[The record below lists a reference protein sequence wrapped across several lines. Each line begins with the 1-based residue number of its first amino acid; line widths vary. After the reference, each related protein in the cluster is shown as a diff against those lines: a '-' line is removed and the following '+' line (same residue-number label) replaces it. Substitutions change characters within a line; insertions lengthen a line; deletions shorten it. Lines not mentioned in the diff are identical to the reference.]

1 MYAPRANR
9 LRRTRLEL
17 EIEKHRA
24 EGNFN
29 KALELA
35 CAFKSERSGLN
46 ACLYSLVFCES
57 RLILSEKECTFAIDF
72 KDVEAAIET
81 ALRNADDQYRYEAT
95 ILKAKF
101 YFIQEQYGKVVELL
115 TAGGIDLKKVGIDS
129 YSSRFACLLSEG
141 FAMLGIAKEC
151 QLSTRSHSETDASA
165 NADIL
170 ECYELAGS
178 ICIRYLQEVE
188 IGLPENLQPIGL
200 PKSVDMAIKRQV
212 VSSIQ
217 RNDMT
222 EAIQKFRSLLRYVET
237 PSTKPLRSFLARQ
250 LAELLL
256 RVVCTGKYHK
266 YLISAERDLAAKPRR
281 YPADG
286 YVPEDQLQEAILM
299 LLISEFIAS
308 QNVILNRS
316 ADLAEERT
324 KTVNETVA
332 IYDLLA
338 IALVRKGCFSFLS
351 KTLERALKFSYQEFQ
366 IWYQFALSLIASQK
380 YYRAYLILRECQ
392 RINPDNIPVYLL
404 ASSLCLGRLHL
415 IEEGIFFATNGVK
428 IASNAGETYMRARAH
443 LMLGWGYSISARE
456 CRILPRKAELQLQAI
471 EEYTAATKDDPEDHL
486 TWYHLATELAIK
498 REIEQAL
505 KACQQ
510 SILLAPTHPETIRL
524 LALLHTASTSL
535 TSTASGGSSGEGGGR
550 QAHLL
555 QAVRALGSG
564 LSDRPHNFALLFT
577 LAKVEAEL
585 HGPEAGLKVYMHL
598 IDTWCECFPQYQG
611 QRLENGSSGMEQL
624 HANIILPRESSAID
638 FCVSE
643 TDFTL
648 MGDGAVDCEHIA
660 LLPSNRLEAIFTDL
674 VAASGNAAANNGNQN
689 GVSVTV
695 HPQTT
700 SFSGAVGVAFSPL
713 ALLAKIL
720 GCMAELYLESDRI
733 EDAHDCVAEAISLSQ
748 INHELLYLRGR
759 IFEATGRLD
768 EARAM
773 YESALSI
780 NPSHVKSLYGLANT
794 LKQTE
799 QYILAEQALRD
810 ALAIDSTNS
819 RVWRLL
825 GEVLSS
831 AETSNDPASKAI
843 ATTALMSAIELEQT
857 EPLEP
862 FYTLRLGIYCS

>member
-1 MYAPRANR
+1 MYGARSNR
-9 LRRTRLEL
+9 FRKTRLEL

-46 ACLYSLVFCES
+46 ACLYNLVYCES
-57 RLILSEKECTFAIDF
+57 RLVLSEKECTYAIDF
-72 KDVEAAIET
+72 KDIEAALET
-81 ALRNADDQYRYEAT
+81 ALRNADDQYRYEAS
-95 ILKAKF
+95 ILKAKIL
-101 YFIQEQYGKVVELL
+101 FIQEQYGKVVDLL
-115 TAGGIDLKKVGIDS
+115 TSGGIDLRKVRIES

-141 FAMLGIAKEC
+141 FAMLGIAKER
-151 QLSTRSHSETDASA
+151 QLSARSQQSETVDADM
-165 NADIL
+165 NAEIF
-170 ECYELAGS
+170 ECYEAAGS

-188 IGLPENLQPIGL
+188 VSLPENVQPIGL
-200 PKSVDMAIKRQV
+200 PKSVDTAIKRQV
-212 VSSIQ
+212 VSSLQ
-217 RNDMT
+217 QNDMT
-222 EAIQKFRSLLRYVET
+222 EAVQKFRSLLRYVET
-237 PSTKPLRSFLARQ
+237 PSTKRLRQSLARQ

-256 RVVCTGKYHK
+256 RVVCTGKYQK
-266 YLISAERDLAAKPRR
+266 YFISSERDLVGKPRR

-286 YVPEDQLQEAILM
+286 YVPDDQLQEAILM

-308 QNVILNRS
+308 QDVILNRS
-316 ADLAEERT
+316 ADLAEDRI

-338 IALVRKGCFSFLS
+338 IALVRKGYFSFLS

-380 YYRAYLILRECQ
+380 YYRAYLVLRECQ
-392 RINPDNIPVYLL
+392 RIDPDNISIYLL

-415 IEEGIFFATNGVK
+415 IEEGIFFATNAVK
-428 IASNAGETYMRARAH
+428 VASKDEDTYLSARAH

-456 CRILPRKAELQLQAI
+456 CRMLPRKAELQTQAI
-471 EEYTAATKDDPEDHL
+471 EEYTAATKADPQDHL
-486 TWYHLATELAIK
+486 AWYHLATELAIK
-498 REIEQAL
+498 RNIEEAL
-505 KACQQ
+505 KACHK
-510 SILLAPTHPETIRL
+510 SILIAPTQPETIRL
-524 LALLHTASTSL
+524 LALLHTASVSL
-535 TSTASGGSSGEGGGR
+535 NSSNHGVRESR
-550 QAHLL
+550 QAHLG
-555 QAVRALGSG
+555 QALRALQSG
-564 LSDRPHNFALLFT
+564 LADRPHDFALLFT
-577 LAKVEAEL
+577 LAKVQAEL
-585 HGPEAGLKVYMHL
+585 HGPEAGLRAYMDL

-611 QRLENGSSGMEQL
+611 QRLENGTSSGLERL
-624 HANIILPRESSAID
+624 RSSTVLPSESSTID

-648 MGDGAVDCEHIA
+648 MGDGSADCEHIA
-660 LLPSNRLEAIFTDL
+660 LLPTNRLEAIFTDL
-674 VAASGNAAANNGNQN
+674 VSAGSSSTATNGGPASIK
-689 GVSVTV
+689 
-695 HPQTT
+695 PQTT

-713 ALLAKIL
+713 SLLAKIL

-768 EARAM
+768 EAKAM
-773 YESALSI
+773 YESAISI
-780 NPSHVKSLYGLANT
+780 NPSHVKSLYGLAST
-794 LKQTE
+794 LKQSE

-843 ATTALMSAIELEQT
+843 ATTALLSAIELEQT
-857 EPLEP
+857 EPIEP
-862 FYTLRLGIYCS
+862 FYTLRLGVYCS

>member
-1 MYAPRANR
+1 MYVARSNR
-9 LRRTRLEL
+9 SRKTRLEL

-29 KALELA
+29 KALEFA
-35 CAFKSERSGLN
+35 CPFRSERSGLN
-46 ACLYSLVFCES
+46 ACLYNLVYCES
-57 RLILSEKECTFAIDF
+57 RLVLSEKEYTYAIDF
-72 KDVEAAIET
+72 KDIEAAVET
-81 ALRNADDQYRYEAT
+81 ALRNADDQYRYEAS
-95 ILKAKF
+95 ILKAKIF
-101 YFIQEQYGKVVELL
+101 FIQEQYEKVVDLL
-115 TAGGIDLKKVGIDS
+115 TTGGIDLKKVRIES

-141 FAMLGIAKEC
+141 FAMLGLFI
-151 QLSTRSHSETDASA
+151 ETGDADV
-165 NADIL
+165 NTEIF
-170 ECYELAGS
+170 EYYELAGS

-188 IGLPENLQPIGL
+188 IGLPENLQPVGL
-200 PKSVDMAIKRQV
+200 PKSVETAIKRQV
-212 VSSIQ
+212 VSSLQ
-217 RNDMT
+217 QNDMT
-222 EAIQKFRSLLRYVET
+222 EAVQKFRSLLRYVET
-237 PSTKPLRSFLARQ
+237 PSTKRLRQSLARQ

-266 YLISAERDLAAKPRR
+266 YLISSERDLAGKPRR

-286 YVPEDQLQEAILM
+286 YVPDDQLQEAILM

-308 QNVILNRS
+308 QDVILNRS
-316 ADLAEERT
+316 ADLAEDRI

-338 IALVRKGCFSFLS
+338 IALVRKGYFSFLS

-380 YYRAYLILRECQ
+380 YYRAYLVLRECQ
-392 RINPDNIPVYLL
+392 RIDPDNISVYLL

-415 IEEGIFFATNGVK
+415 IEEGIFFATRGVK
-428 IASNAGETYMRARAH
+428 VASKAGDTYLSARAH
-443 LMLGWGYSISARE
+443 LMLGWAYSISARE
-456 CRILPRKAELQLQAI
+456 CRMLPRKAELQVKAV
-471 EEYTAATKDDPEDHL
+471 EEYTAATKADPEDHL
-486 TWYHLATELAIK
+486 AWYHLATELAIK
-498 REIEQAL
+498 RDIEQAF
-505 KACQQ
+505 KACRR
-510 SILLAPTHPETIRL
+510 SILLAPTQPETIRL
-524 LALLHTASTSL
+524 LALLHTASASL
-535 TSTASGGSSGEGGGR
+535 NSSNQGAREGR
-550 QAHLL
+550 QAHLG
-555 QAVRALGSG
+555 QALRALQSG
-564 LSDRPHNFALLFT
+564 LADRPHDFALLFT
-577 LAKVEAEL
+577 LAKVQAEL
-585 HGPEAGLKVYMHL
+585 HGSEAGLKVYIDL
-598 IDTWCECFPQYQG
+598 IDTWCELFPQFQG
-611 QRLENGSSGMEQL
+611 QRLENGVDEASMFASS
-624 HANIILPRESSAID
+624 AILPSESSTID

-648 MGDGAVDCEHIA
+648 AGDGAADCEHIA
-660 LLPSNRLEAIFTDL
+660 LLPTNRLEAIFTDL
-674 VAASGNAAANNGNQN
+674 VSAGSASTTTNG
-689 GVSVTV
+689 GSASVQ
-695 HPQTT
+695 PQTT

-773 YESALSI
+773 YESAISI
-780 NPSHVKSLYGLANT
+780 NPCHVKSLYGLAST
-794 LKQTE
+794 LKRSE
-799 QYILAEQALRD
+799 QYVLAEQALRD
-810 ALAIDSTNS
+810 ALAVDSTNS

-843 ATTALMSAIELEQT
+843 ATTALLSAIELEQT

-862 FYTLRLGIYCS
+862 FYTLRLGVYCS